1 MHCAPQAAYELLKKF
16 YTLLTE
22 REVHDDLQPIQEQYR
37 QDAQDPEYAKAT
49 IAKKMKERELARI
62 PDEKVQQDMAKT
74 VITSHNE
81 MLRTDRIVNPD
92 RYKNTNFGRTRLTAQ
107 DSQQQSRA
115 RGFAASQTG
124 GRSEAEV
131 HHHFQ
136 TSGGAADV
144 KQVQVKTANKHIR
157 GLRQAKKDGKGGFA
171 ANDDDNDEISLD
183 YVLGDII
190 GTTLANKM
198 GKNDPE
204 YKNFKESFDQVT
216 TYFIERYTY
225 IQDELVHD
233 IFTELN
239 KRAEDIVGVV
249 SKNMMDFCDLAEFF
263 TSALHKTNPQVTSAG
278 SADADAAEEENIF
291 KLIVDTFSKLGIQI
305 LNEDPQ

>member
-1 MHCAPQAAYELLKKF
+1 MSILIDIRI
-16 YTLLTE
+16 LTS
-22 REVHDDLQPIQEQYR
+22 
-37 QDAQDPEYAKAT
+37 A
-49 IAKKMKERELARI
+49 
-62 PDEKVQQDMAKT
+62 
-74 VITSHNE
+74 
-81 MLRTDRIVNPD
+81 
-92 RYKNTNFGRTRLTAQ
+92 GQ
-107 DSQQQSRA
+107 DSQPKTHNNKAERE
-115 RGFAASQTG
+115 ASQHPRLVAALRLRFITT
-124 GRSEAEV
+124 SKLQVEQ
-131 HHHFQ
+131 Q
-136 TSGGAADV
+136 TSS
-144 KQVQVKTANKHIR
+144 KSKSRLQTNKHIR